1 MRRKI
6 QRILF
11 SRTLLGIATLAVL
24 AGVYAA
30 FCVWLELLIAPR
42 FSGRTPNFHVTLSL
56 VLGLLLVFRTNAAYA
71 RWWEARILWGS
82 LVNTS
87 RNLAVKIVTI
97 PVAASKN
104 EIDDAGRLVL
114 AFPYALRDRLRNTVS
129 NDVPAEFDDAAHKP
143 GAIVKRL
150 YQLFTGW
157 RREGHIDG
165 ADLRILDAEA
175 TKLLEI
181 CGACERILGTRMTRS
196 YRRFAR
202 QCVALFL
209 MILPWEMAVTIE
221 WWTAPMVAVIA
232 YFMIGLEVV
241 AEHVEEP
248 FGHDED
254 DLDLD
259 GLCATIDRTAGEILN
274 DSPSTPTAA

>member
-1 MRRKI
+1 MVRQEI

-11 SRTLLGIATLAVL
+11 SRTLYHIALLAAL
-24 AGVYAA
+24 AGVYAT
-30 FCVWLELLIAPR
+30 FCVWLELQIAPR
-42 FSGRTPNFHVTLSL
+42 FSGRTPNFHTTLSL
-56 VLGLLLVFRTNAAYA
+56 VLGLLLVFRTNAAYS

-87 RNLAVKIVTI
+87 RNLAVKVTTI
-97 PVAASKN
+97 PVAAPRD
-104 EIDDAGRLVL
+104 EIDSAGRLII
-114 AFPYALRDRLRNTVS
+114 AFPYALRDRLRNTTS
-129 NDVPAEFDDAAHKP
+129 EEVPAELDGFDHKP
-143 GAIVKRL
+143 SAIVKQL
-150 YQLFTGW
+150 YQLFTAW
-157 RREGHIDG
+157 RRAGHIDG
-165 ADLRILDAEA
+165 IDLRILDAEA
-175 TKLLEI
+175 SKLLEI

-202 QCVALFL
+202 QCVVLFL
-209 MILPWEMAVTIE
+209 AVLPWEMAVTIG
-221 WWTAPMVAVIA
+221 WWAAPMAMVIA

-259 GLCATIDRTAGEILN
+259 GLCATIDRTAGEILTEKN
-274 DSPSTPTAA
+274 

>member
-1 MRRKI
+1 MVRRKI
-6 QRILF
+6 ERILF

-24 AGVYAA
+24 AGVYAT

-82 LVNTS
+82 LVNAS
-87 RNLAVKIVTI
+87 RNLAVKLVTI
-97 PVAASKN
+97 PVTAPKDEIAA
-104 EIDDAGRLVL
+104 AGRFVI

-129 NDVPAEFDDAAHKP
+129 QDVPAEFDDFAHKP
-143 GAIVKRL
+143 SAMVKRL
-150 YQLFTGW
+150 YELFTGW

-165 ADLRILDAEA
+165 MDLRIFDAEA

-202 QCVALFL
+202 QCVVLFL
-209 MILPWEMAVTIE
+209 LILPWEMAVTLG
-221 WWTAPMVAVIA
+221 WWAAPMVVVIA

-259 GLCATIDRTAGEILN
+259 GLCATIHRSASEILG
-274 DSPSTPTAA
+274 DKA